1 MRGTMALIKNETKP
15 QNDDLQ
21 AITTL
26 LTLVLEKSSKI
37 DNLEKTIKAIDFKPQ
52 TTVSLNRELL
62 SNEIAEKLKYQ
73 GVRYNEPKS
82 FIQKYKDDWEK
93 NTIILLLSM
102 VLALSIFGNY
112 KLSKEI
118 NDRIAVYDDS
128 KNLVYSTSK
137 TGNYKNFLQNLLDYR
152 EVKNQ
157 ETKSKKSKK

>member
-1 MRGTMALIKNETKP
+1 MALIKNEPKP

-93 NTIILLLSM
+93 NTIILVLSM

-137 TGNYKNFLQNLLDYR
+137 TGNYKMAIQELLNYRDETKQNQ
-152 EVKNQ
+152 EVK
-157 ETKSKKSKK
+157 TKKSKK

>member
-1 MRGTMALIKNETKP
+1 MALIKNEQKP

-37 DNLEKTIKAIDFKPQ
+37 DDLEKTIKAIDFKPQ

-62 SNEIAEKLKYQ
+62 SNEIAEKLKFQ

-93 NTIILLLSM
+93 NTIILVLSM
-102 VLALSIFGNY
+102 VLALSVFGNY

-137 TGNYKNFLQNLLDYR
+137 TGNYKTALQELLNDR
-152 EVKNQ
+152 DIKNQ
-157 ETKSKKSKK
+157 ENQGTKSKKSKK

>member
-1 MRGTMALIKNETKP
+1 MALGKEPKSS
-15 QNDDLQ
+15 NDDLQ

-26 LTLVLEKSSKI
+26 LTLVLEKSSRI
-37 DNLEKTIKAIDFKPQ
+37 DELDKTIKAIDFKPQ

-62 SNEIAEKLKYQ
+62 SNEIAEKLKFQ
-73 GVRYNEPKS
+73 GVTINKRKNFFE
-82 FIQKYKDDWEK
+82 KYKDDWEK
-93 NTIILLLSM
+93 NTIILVLSM
-102 VLALSIFGNY
+102 VLTLSVFGNY

-137 TGNYKNFLQNLLDYR
+137 TGDYKNFLQNLLDYR

>member
-1 MRGTMALIKNETKP
+1 MALIKNEPKP

-37 DNLEKTIKAIDFKPQ
+37 DDLEKTIKAIDFKPQ

-62 SNEIAEKLKYQ
+62 SNEIAEKLKFQ

-93 NTIILLLSM
+93 NTIILVLSM
-102 VLALSIFGNY
+102 VLALSVFGNY

-137 TGNYKNFLQNLLDYR
+137 TGNYRKAIQELLNYR
-152 EVKNQ
+152 DIKTQENQ

>member
-1 MRGTMALIKNETKP
+1 MALIKNEPKP

-37 DNLEKTIKAIDFKPQ
+37 DDLEKTIKAINFKPEIV
-52 TTVSLNRELL
+52 TNLNREALV
-62 SNEIAEKLKYQ
+62 NEITEKLKFQ
-73 GVRYNEPKS
+73 GVRINERKNI
-82 FIQKYKDDWEK
+82 FQKYKEDWKK
-93 NTIILLLSM
+93 NTLISVLSM
-102 VLALSIFGNY
+102 VLILSVFGNY

-137 TGNYKNFLQNLLDYR
+137 TGNYKTAIQELLNYR
-152 EVKNQ
+152 DIKTQENQ

>member
-1 MRGTMALIKNETKP
+1 MALIKNEPKAP
-15 QNDDLQ
+15 NDDLQ

-62 SNEIAEKLKYQ
+62 SNEIAEKLKFQ

-93 NTIILLLSM
+93 NTLILVLSM

-137 TGNYKNFLQNLLDYR
+137 TGNYKMAIQ
-152 EVKNQ
+152 
-157 ETKSKKSKK
+157 

>member
-1 MRGTMALIKNETKP
+1 MALIKNEQKP

-37 DNLEKTIKAIDFKPQ
+37 DDLEKTIKAIDFKPQ

-62 SNEIAEKLKYQ
+62 SNEIAEKLKFQ

-93 NTIILLLSM
+93 NTIILVLSM
-102 VLALSIFGNY
+102 VLALSVFGNY

-137 TGNYKNFLQNLLDYR
+137 TGNYKKAIQELLNYR
-152 EVKNQ
+152 DIKNQENQ

>member
-1 MRGTMALIKNETKP
+1 MALIKNEQKP

-37 DNLEKTIKAIDFKPQ
+37 DDLEKTIKAIDFKPQ

-62 SNEIAEKLKYQ
+62 SNEIAEKLKFQ

-93 NTIILLLSM
+93 NTIILVLSM
-102 VLALSIFGNY
+102 VLALSVFGNY

-137 TGNYKNFLQNLLDYR
+137 TGNYKTALQELLNYR
-152 EVKNQ
+152 DIKNQ
-157 ETKSKKSKK
+157 ENQGTKSKKSKK

>member
-1 MRGTMALIKNETKP
+1 MALIKNEQKP

-37 DNLEKTIKAIDFKPQ
+37 DDLEKTIKAIDFKPQ

-62 SNEIAEKLKYQ
+62 SNEIAEKLKFQ

-93 NTIILLLSM
+93 NTIILVLSM
-102 VLALSIFGNY
+102 VLALSVFGNY

-137 TGNYKNFLQNLLDYR
+137 TGNYKTAIQELLNYR
-152 EVKNQ
+152 DIKTQENQ

>member
-1 MRGTMALIKNETKP
+1 MALIKNEPKSP
-15 QNDDLQ
+15 NDDLQ

-52 TTVSLNRELL
+52 TTVSINRELL
-62 SNEIAEKLKYQ
+62 SNEIAEKLKFQ
-73 GVRYNEPKS
+73 GVRYNEPKN

-93 NTIILLLSM
+93 NTIIL
-102 VLALSIFGNY
+102 VLSIVLILSVFGNY

-118 NDRIAVYDDS
+118 NDRIAIYDDS

-137 TGNYKNFLQNLLDYR
+137 TGNYKAFIQNLLDYR
-152 EVKNQ
+152 EVKSQ
-157 ETKSKKSKK
+157 ETKSKKK

>member
-1 MRGTMALIKNETKP
+1 MALIKNEQKP

-37 DNLEKTIKAIDFKPQ
+37 DDLEKTIKAIDFKPQ

-62 SNEIAEKLKYQ
+62 SNEIAEKLKFQ

-93 NTIILLLSM
+93 NTIILVLSM
-102 VLALSIFGNY
+102 VLALSVFGNY

-137 TGNYKNFLQNLLDYR
+137 TGNYKKAIQELLNYR
-152 EVKNQ
+152 DIKTQENQ

>member
-1 MRGTMALIKNETKP
+1 MALIKNEPKP

-73 GVRYNEPKS
+73 GVRINERKNI
-82 FIQKYKDDWEK
+82 FQKYKDDWEK
-93 NTIILLLSM
+93 NTIILVLSM

-137 TGNYKNFLQNLLDYR
+137 TGNYKIAIQELLNYRDENNQNQ
-152 EVKNQ
+152 EVK
-157 ETKSKKSKK
+157 TKKSKK

>member
-1 MRGTMALIKNETKP
+1 MALGKEPKSS
-15 QNDDLQ
+15 NDDLQ

-26 LTLVLEKSSKI
+26 LTLVLEKSSRI
-37 DNLEKTIKAIDFKPQ
+37 DELDKTIKAIDFKPQ

-62 SNEIAEKLKYQ
+62 SNEIAEKLKFQ
-73 GVRYNEPKS
+73 GVTINKRKNFFE
-82 FIQKYKDDWEK
+82 KYKDDWEK
-93 NTIILLLSM
+93 NTIILVLSM

-137 TGNYKNFLQNLLDYR
+137 TGNYKIAIQELLNYRDETKQNQ
-152 EVKNQ
+152 EVK
-157 ETKSKKSKK
+157 TKKSKN